1 MHFVV
6 IISFLWNSGQ
16 ISVACAIFRTRQHS
30 NTRTSMKLQLA
41 VIGLLVLLAAMAVNS
56 FPHRGQ
62 VNSDFVLLRIAT
74 HRRKMKRVKTISR
87 TAGFTAL
94 TPRQLPLTEQA
105 AHWLWSSAGSCI
117 FYYDLLTQETRSHWP
132 GFWFVIIELF
142 SRSVHAC
149 MITSVYV

>member
-1 MHFVV
+1 
-6 IISFLWNSGQ
+6 
-16 ISVACAIFRTRQHS
+16 
-30 NTRTSMKLQLA
+30 MKLQLA

-105 AHWLWSSAGSCI
+105 AHWL
-117 FYYDLLTQETRSHWP
+117 
-132 GFWFVIIELF
+132 
-142 SRSVHAC
+142 
-149 MITSVYV
+149 